1 MTDTKQLISRRQLL
15 RQTGAVSGGI
25 VLAEA
30 ALASVAK
37 SALALAE
44 DAEAKAL
51 AQAMPRK
58 VLGKTGRKVPILL
71 QGGSM
76 AWNTKWDPKIPE
88 SIKHGIDYFDC
99 AWSYSGGTNELAL
112 GSFIERT
119 KLRDKIW
126 ITSKSNQHDP
136 AAVEQHLNESLGRL
150 KTSYVDM
157 YFLHGLE
164 DPRALD
170 KALLAKL
177 EQLKKQKKLTH
188 FGFSC
193 HHGNVAELLNL
204 AAKTPWVDVVMFRYN
219 FRQYGNAEL
228 NRAMDACVKAN
239 VGLIAMKTQGSA
251 VSFES
256 EVQKFEQTGKWTK
269 HQAVMKAVWADERL
283 TAAVSEMDSLEK
295 IRQNA
300 EAARDPGKLGAMD
313 MEALRR
319 YAAATR
325 SLACDGCDHL
335 CTGGLARPVPV
346 ATTLRYLMYHD
357 SYGKQAEARAL
368 YQALPEAARQV
379 GDVDL
384 APASRACPNG
394 LNVAQL
400 VERAARVLS

>member
-1 MTDTKQLISRRQLL
+1 MTRTKLISRRQLL
-15 RQTGAVSGGI
+15 RKTGAVSGGL

-30 ALASVAK
+30 ALGGFAK
-37 SALALAE
+37 SALALAA

-51 AQAMPRK
+51 AAAMPRR
-58 VLGKTGRKVPILL
+58 VLGKTGRKIPILL

-76 AWNTKWDPKIPE
+76 AWNTKWDPKLPE

-99 AWSYSGGTNELAL
+99 AWNYSGGTNEQAI
-112 GSFIERT
+112 GSFLQRT
-119 KLRDKIW
+119 QMREKIW
-126 ITSKSNQHDP
+126 ITSKAHEHDP
-136 AAVEQHLNESLGRL
+136 ASFERQLNESLSRL
-150 KTSYVDM
+150 STSYVDS

-164 DPRALD
+164 DARSLD
-170 KALLAKL
+170 KALLSKL
-177 EQLKKQKKLTH
+177 EQLKKEKKLKH

-193 HHGNVAELLNL
+193 HGGNVAALLTL
-204 AAKTPWVDVVMFRYN
+204 AAQTPWVDAVMFRYN

-228 NRAMDACVKAN
+228 NRAIDACAKAG

-300 EAARDPGKLGAMD
+300 EAARDPGKLGALD
-313 MEALRR
+313 TEALRR

-335 CTGGLARPVPV
+335 CTRGLSRPVPV

-357 SYGKQAEARAL
+357 SYGKQADARAL

-379 GDVDL
+379 EGVDFSS
-384 APASRACPNG
+384 ASRACPNG
-394 LNVAQL
+394 LDVAQL
-400 VERAARVLS
+400 VERAARVLG

>member
-1 MTDTKQLISRRQLL
+1 
-15 RQTGAVSGGI
+15 
-25 VLAEA
+25 
-30 ALASVAK
+30 
-37 SALALAE
+37 
-44 DAEAKAL
+44 
-51 AQAMPRK
+51 
-58 VLGKTGRKVPILL
+58 
-71 QGGSM
+71 
-76 AWNTKWDPKIPE
+76 
-88 SIKHGIDYFDC
+88 IKHGIDYFDC

-219 FRQYGNAEL
+219 FRQYGKAEL

-283 TAAVSEMDSLEK
+283 TAAVSETDSLEK
-295 IRQNA
+295 SRQNA
-300 EAARDPGKLGAMD
+300 EAARDAGKIGARAR
-313 MEALRR
+313 EALRR
-319 YAAATR
+319 YAAAPR

-384 APASRACPNG
+384 APASR
-394 LNVAQL
+394 
-400 VERAARVLS
+400 

>member
-1 MTDTKQLISRRQLL
+1 MTRSKLITRRQLL
-15 RQTGAVSGGI
+15 RKTGAVGGGL

-30 ALASVAK
+30 ALAGFAQ
-37 SALALAE
+37 SALALAS
-44 DAEAKAL
+44 DAEARAL

-58 VLGKTGRKVPILL
+58 VLGKTGRKIPILL

-76 AWNTKWDPKIPE
+76 AWNTKWDPKLPE

-99 AWSYSGGTNELAL
+99 AWSYSGGTNELAI
-112 GSFIERT
+112 GSFLQRT
-119 KLRDKIW
+119 KMRDKIW

-136 AAVEQHLNESLGRL
+136 ASVEQHLNESLGRL
-150 KTSYVDM
+150 STSHVDM

-170 KALLAKL
+170 KALLGKL

-193 HHGNVAELLNL
+193 HSGNVAELLTL
-204 AAKTPWVDVVMFRYN
+204 ASQTPWIDAVMFRYN

-228 NRAMDACVKAN
+228 NRAIDACAKAG

-269 HQAVMKAVWADERL
+269 HQAVLKAVWADERL

-300 EAARDPGKLGAMD
+300 DAARDPGKLGALD
-313 MEALRR
+313 TEALRR

-335 CTGGLARPVPV
+335 CTGGLSQPIPV

-379 GDVDL
+379 DGVDF
-384 APASRACPNG
+384 APATRACPNG
-394 LNVAQL
+394 LDLAQL
-400 VERAARVLS
+400 VGRAAQVLS